1 MQSTLKDFQ
10 RAITEAF
17 VEKHILKSVTPL
29 MDNILGLL
37 DDTHN
42 SERVAQ
48 ILNVDSDIPYEMR
61 VTIDW
66 EAQCRQLIE
75 DADDEIVLEKV
86 CDNCNIPFDDIVSVS
101 DWEKGGEHRFDCQL
115 RLPEADGTFNVLR
128 QESLP
133 TIKKRLLDSIEE
145 NKVSWKIAFGDF
157 ELYEGDGF
165 HNDTLEYWEVSGPAR
180 RCLLDANEVVVLA
193 GGFDV
198 WCRTTSGQALSMD
211 ECVQKAAIQAYHMG
225 VLQPNFDRLNLFE
238 VFDDHL
244 SIALTNIS
252 RQPSQDV
259 DDLLTS
265 YKLL

>member
-1 MQSTLKDFQ
+1 MESTLKDFQ

-75 DADDEIVLEKV
+75 DADDEIVLEQV
-86 CDNCNIPFDDIVSVS
+86 CDNSGIPFDDIVSVS
-101 DWEKGGEHRFDCQL
+101 DWEED
-115 RLPEADGTFNVLR
+115 ADGTLTNLR

-133 TIKKRLLDSIEE
+133 TIKKRLLDSIKE
-145 NKVSWKIAFGDF
+145 NKVLWKTAFGDF

-252 RQPSQDV
+252 RQPSEDV

>member
-37 DDTHN
+37 DNTHI
-42 SERVAQ
+42 SELAAQ

-101 DWEKGGEHRFDCQL
+101 DWEED
-115 RLPEADGTFNVLR
+115 ADGTLTVLR

-180 RCLLDANEVVVLA
+180 RCLLDANEVVIKA
-193 GGFDV
+193 GGMDV

-211 ECVQKAAIQAYHMG
+211 DCVQKAAIQAYHMG

-244 SIALTNIS
+244 SIALKSIS
-252 RQPSQDV
+252 K
-259 DDLLTS
+259 TS
-265 YKLL
+265 LDNRAKMSTTY

>member
-37 DDTHN
+37 DVTHN
-42 SERVAQ
+42 SELVAQ

-101 DWEKGGEHRFDCQL
+101 DWEED
-115 RLPEADGTFNVLR
+115 ADGTLTVLR

-180 RCLLDANEVVVLA
+180 RCLLDASEVVIKA
-193 GGFDV
+193 GGMDV
-198 WCRTTSGQALSMD
+198 WCRTTSGQAISMD

-244 SIALTNIS
+244 SIALK
-252 RQPSQDV
+252 
-259 DDLLTS
+259 TS
-265 YKLL
+265 LKTSLDNRAKMSTTY

>member
-1 MQSTLKDFQ
+1 
-10 RAITEAF
+10 
-17 VEKHILKSVTPL
+17 
-29 MDNILGLL
+29 
-37 DDTHN
+37 
-42 SERVAQ
+42 
-48 ILNVDSDIPYEMR
+48 
-61 VTIDW
+61 
-66 EAQCRQLIE
+66 
-75 DADDEIVLEKV
+75 
-86 CDNCNIPFDDIVSVS
+86 
-101 DWEKGGEHRFDCQL
+101 
-115 RLPEADGTFNVLR
+115 VLR

-198 WCRTTSGQALSMD
+198 WCRTTSGQAISMD
-211 ECVQKAAIQAYHMG
+211 TCVQKAAIQAYHMG
-225 VLQPNFDRLNLFE
+225 VLQPNFDLLNLFE

-252 RQPSQDV
+252 RQPSEDV

>member
-1 MQSTLKDFQ
+1 MQSTLEDFQ
-10 RAITEAF
+10 QAITEAF

-42 SERVAQ
+42 SELVAQ

-75 DADDEIVLEKV
+75 DADDDIVLEKI

-101 DWEKGGEHRFDCQL
+101 DWEED
-115 RLPEADGTFNVLR
+115 ADGTLTVLR

-180 RCLLDANEVVVLA
+180 RCLLDASEVVVLA
-193 GGFDV
+193 GGMDV

-211 ECVQKAAIQAYHMG
+211 KCVQKAAIQAYHMG

-244 SIALTNIS
+244 SIALTNLS

>member
-1 MQSTLKDFQ
+1 MASTLKDFQ
-10 RAITEAF
+10 RAITDEF
-17 VEKHILKSVTPL
+17 VGKHILKSLTQL
-29 MDNILGLL
+29 MEAILGL
-37 DDTHN
+37 DGTHD
-42 SERVAQ
+42 EDLAAQ
-48 ILNVDSDIPYEMR
+48 ILNVDYDIPYKMR

-66 EAQCRQLIE
+66 EAQCLQLLE
-75 DADDEIVLEKV
+75 DADDEIVLGQFCENS
-86 CDNCNIPFDDIVSVS
+86 DIPFDDILSVS
-101 DWEKGGEHRFDCQL
+101 DWEED
-115 RLPEADGTFNVLR
+115 ADGTLTVLR

-157 ELYEGDGF
+157 ELNEGDAF
-165 HNDTLEYWEVSGPAR
+165 ENEVLEYWEVSGTAR
-180 RCLLDANEVVVLA
+180 RFLIDANEVVVKA
-193 GGFDV
+193 GGMDV
-198 WCRTTSGQALSMD
+198 WCRTTSGQAIAMD
-211 ECVQKAAIQAYHMG
+211 ACVQKAAIQAYHMG

-252 RQPSQDV
+252 RQPSEDV

>member
-1 MQSTLKDFQ
+1 MPSTLKDFQ

-29 MDNILGLL
+29 MDNILSLL
-37 DDTHN
+37 DITHT
-42 SERVAQ
+42 SELAAQ

-101 DWEKGGEHRFDCQL
+101 DWEED
-115 RLPEADGTFNVLR
+115 ADGTLTVLR

-180 RCLLDANEVVVLA
+180 RCLLDASEVVIKA
-193 GGFDV
+193 GGMDVWLDASEVVIKAGGMDV

-211 ECVQKAAIQAYHMG
+211 DCVQKAAIQAYHMG

-244 SIALTNIS
+244 SIALDNRAKMST
-252 RQPSQDV
+252 
-259 DDLLTS
+259 T
-265 YKLL
+265 Y

>member
-1 MQSTLKDFQ
+1 MPSTLKDFQ

-37 DDTHN
+37 DTTPN
-42 SERVAQ
+42 SELVAQ

-75 DADDEIVLEKV
+75 DADDEIVLENV

-101 DWEKGGEHRFDCQL
+101 DWEED
-115 RLPEADGTFNVLR
+115 ADGTLTVLR

-145 NKVSWKIAFGDF
+145 NKVSWKFAFGDF

-180 RCLLDANEVVVLA
+180 RCLLDANEVVIKA
-193 GGFDV
+193 GGMDV

-211 ECVQKAAIQAYHMG
+211 DCVQKAAIQAYHMG

-244 SIALTNIS
+244 SIALTNLS

>member
-1 MQSTLKDFQ
+1 MPSTLKDFQ
-10 RAITEAF
+10 LAITEAF

-42 SERVAQ
+42 SELVAQ

-75 DADDEIVLEKV
+75 DADDEIVLEQV
-86 CDNCNIPFDDIVSVS
+86 CDNSGIPFDDIVSTC
-101 DWEKGGEHRFDCQL
+101 DWEED
-115 RLPEADGTFNVLR
+115 ADGTLTVLR
-128 QESLP
+128 QEALP
-133 TIKKRLLDSIEE
+133 AIKKRLLDSIKE
-145 NKVSWKIAFGDF
+145 NKVLWKTAFGDF
-157 ELYEGDGF
+157 ELYEGDEF
-165 HNDTLEYWEVSGPAR
+165 HNDVLEYWEVSGPAR

-198 WCRTTSGQALSMD
+198 WCRTTSGQAISMD
-211 ECVQKAAIQAYHMG
+211 TCVQKAAIQAYHMG

-252 RQPSQDV
+252 RQPSEDV

>member
-37 DDTHN
+37 DNTHN
-42 SERVAQ
+42 AELAAQ

-75 DADDEIVLEKV
+75 DADDEIVLEEV

-101 DWEKGGEHRFDCQL
+101 DWEED
-115 RLPEADGTFNVLR
+115 ADGTLTVLR

-180 RCLLDANEVVVLA
+180 RCLLDASEVVIKA
-193 GGFDV
+193 GGMDV

-244 SIALTNIS
+244 SIALTNLS

>member
-37 DDTHN
+37 DDTHI
-42 SERVAQ
+42 SELVAQ

-61 VTIDW
+61 VTINW

-101 DWEKGGEHRFDCQL
+101 DWEED
-115 RLPEADGTFNVLR
+115 ADGTLTVLR

-180 RCLLDANEVVVLA
+180 RCLLDASEVVIKA
-193 GGFDV
+193 GDMDV

-211 ECVQKAAIQAYHMG
+211 GCVQKAAIQAYHMG

-252 RQPSQDV
+252 RQPSEDV

>member
-37 DDTHN
+37 DDTHK
-42 SERVAQ
+42 SELVAQ

-101 DWEKGGEHRFDCQL
+101 DWEED
-115 RLPEADGTFNVLR
+115 ADGTLTVLR

-180 RCLLDANEVVVLA
+180 RCLLDASEVVIKA
-193 GGFDV
+193 GGMDV

-252 RQPSQDV
+252 
-259 DDLLTS
+259 L
-265 YKLL
+265 

>member
-1 MQSTLKDFQ
+1 MANTFDDFQ

-42 SERVAQ
+42 SELVAQ

-66 EAQCRQLIE
+66 EAQCNQLIE
-75 DADDEIVLEKV
+75 DADDEIVLEKICSN
-86 CDNCNIPFDDIVSVS
+86 CDIPFDDIVSES
-101 DWEKGGEHRFDCQL
+101 DWEAGV
-115 RLPEADGTFNVLR
+115 DGTSTDLR
-128 QESLP
+128 QEALP
-133 TIKKRLLDSIEE
+133 VIKKRLLDSIKE
-145 NKVSWKIAFGDF
+145 NKVPWVTVFGDF
-157 ELYEGDGF
+157 ELYDELDCEV
-165 HNDTLEYWEVSGPAR
+165 LEYWEVSGPAR
-180 RCLLDANEVVVLA
+180 RCLLDANEVVIKA
-193 GGFDV
+193 GGMDV
-198 WCRTTSGQALSMD
+198 WCRTTSGQAISMD

-238 VFDDHL
+238 VFEDYL

-252 RQPSQDV
+252 QTSLDNRAKM
-259 DDLLTS
+259 LTT
-265 YKLL
+265 Y

>member
-1 MQSTLKDFQ
+1 MPSTLKDFQ

-37 DDTHN
+37 DTTPN
-42 SERVAQ
+42 SELVAQ

-75 DADDEIVLEKV
+75 DADDKIVLEKV

-101 DWEKGGEHRFDCQL
+101 DWEE
-115 RLPEADGTFNVLR
+115 EDGTLTVLR

-180 RCLLDANEVVVLA
+180 RCLLDANEVVIKA
-193 GGFDV
+193 GGMDV
-198 WCRTTSGQALSMD
+198 WCIQSWQALSMED
-211 ECVQKAAIQAYHMG
+211 CVQKAAIQAYHMG

-244 SIALTNIS
+244 SIALTNLS

>member
-37 DDTHN
+37 DTTPN
-42 SERVAQ
+42 SELVAQ

-75 DADDEIVLEKV
+75 DADDEIVLKEV

-101 DWEKGGEHRFDCQL
+101 DWEED
-115 RLPEADGTFNVLR
+115 ADGTLTVLR

-165 HNDTLEYWEVSGPAR
+165 HNDTLEYWEVSGTAR
-180 RCLLDANEVVVLA
+180 RCLLDANEVVIKA
-193 GGFDV
+193 GGMDV

-211 ECVQKAAIQAYHMG
+211 DCVQKAAIQAYHMG

-244 SIALTNIS
+244 SIALKNIS

>member
-1 MQSTLKDFQ
+1 MKSTLKDFQ

-42 SERVAQ
+42 SELVAQ

-75 DADDEIVLEKV
+75 DADDEIVLENV

-157 ELYEGDGF
+157 ELYEGDEF
-165 HNDTLEYWEVSGPAR
+165 HNDVLEYWEVSGPAR

-225 VLQPNFDRLNLFE
+225 VLQPNFDRINLFE
-238 VFDDHL
+238 VFDDHVE
-244 SIALTNIS
+244 IALTNYFKPQAKMS
-252 RQPSQDV
+252 
-259 DDLLTS
+259 TT
-265 YKLL
+265 Y

>member
-42 SERVAQ
+42 SELVAQ

-75 DADDEIVLEKV
+75 DADDEIVLEEV

-101 DWEKGGEHRFDCQL
+101 DWEED
-115 RLPEADGTFNVLR
+115 ADGTLTNLR
-128 QESLP
+128 QESIP
-133 TIKKRLLDSIEE
+133 AIKKRLLDSLKE
-145 NKVSWKIAFGDF
+145 NKVSWKTVFGDF
-157 ELYEGDGF
+157 ELYEGDEF
-165 HNDTLEYWEVSGPAR
+165 QNEVLEYWEVSDRAR
-180 RCLLDANEVVVLA
+180 RWLLDADELVVKA
-193 GGFDV
+193 GGMDV
-198 WCRTTSGQALSMD
+198 WCRTTSGQAISMD
-211 ECVQKAAIQAYHMG
+211 ECVQKAAIQAYTTG
-225 VLQPNFDRLNLFE
+225 YLQPNFDRLNLFE

>member
-1 MQSTLKDFQ
+1 MPSTLKDFQ

-37 DDTHN
+37 DTTPN
-42 SERVAQ
+42 SELVAQ

-66 EAQCRQLIE
+66 ESQCRQLIE
-75 DADDEIVLEKV
+75 DADDEIVLENV

-101 DWEKGGEHRFDCQL
+101 DWEED
-115 RLPEADGTFNVLR
+115 ADGTLTVLR

-145 NKVSWKIAFGDF
+145 NKVSWKFAFGDF

-180 RCLLDANEVVVLA
+180 RCLLDANEVVIKA
-193 GGFDV
+193 GGMDV

-211 ECVQKAAIQAYHMG
+211 DCVQKAAIQAYHMG

-244 SIALTNIS
+244 SIALTNLS

>member
-37 DDTHN
+37 DNTHN
-42 SERVAQ
+42 SELVAQ

-75 DADDEIVLEKV
+75 DADDEIVLENV
-86 CDNCNIPFDDIVSVS
+86 CDNCNIPFDDIVSVC
-101 DWEKGGEHRFDCQL
+101 DWEED
-115 RLPEADGTFNVLR
+115 ADGTLTVLR

-180 RCLLDANEVVVLA
+180 RCLLDASEVVIKA
-193 GGFDV
+193 GGMDV

-238 VFDDHL
+238 VFDNYADITLEKLAH
-244 SIALTNIS
+244 
-252 RQPSQDV
+252 QPSDEV

>member
-37 DDTHN
+37 DTTPN
-42 SERVAQ
+42 SELVAQ

-75 DADDEIVLEKV
+75 DADDEIVLEEV

-101 DWEKGGEHRFDCQL
+101 DWEED
-115 RLPEADGTFNVLR
+115 ADGTLTVLR

-180 RCLLDANEVVVLA
+180 RCLLDANEVVIKA
-193 GGFDV
+193 GGMDV

-211 ECVQKAAIQAYHMG
+211 DCVQKAAIQAYHMG

-244 SIALTNIS
+244 SIALKSIS

>member
-1 MQSTLKDFQ
+1 MASTLKDFQ

-42 SERVAQ
+42 SELVAQ

-75 DADDEIVLEKV
+75 DADDEIVLEQV
-86 CDNCNIPFDDIVSVS
+86 CDNSDIPFDDIVSVS
-101 DWEKGGEHRFDCQL
+101 DWEED
-115 RLPEADGTFNVLR
+115 ADGTLTNLR

-198 WCRTTSGQALSMD
+198 WCRTTSGQAIAMD
-211 ECVQKAAIQAYHMG
+211 ACVQKAAMQAYRMG
-225 VLQPNFDRLNLFE
+225 VLQPNFDRINMLD

-244 SIALTNIS
+244 SIALDNQAKMST
-252 RQPSQDV
+252 
-259 DDLLTS
+259 T
-265 YKLL
+265 Y

>member
-1 MQSTLKDFQ
+1 MQSTLKDFK

-37 DDTHN
+37 DNTHN
-42 SERVAQ
+42 SELVAQ

-101 DWEKGGEHRFDCQL
+101 DWEED
-115 RLPEADGTFNVLR
+115 ADGTLTVLR

-180 RCLLDANEVVVLA
+180 RCLLDASEVVIKA
-193 GGFDV
+193 GGMDV

-252 RQPSQDV
+252 
-259 DDLLTS
+259 L
-265 YKLL
+265 

>member
-42 SERVAQ
+42 SELVAQ

-61 VTIDW
+61 CHTNW
-66 EAQCRQLIE
+66 EAQCNQLIE
-75 DADDEIVLEKV
+75 DADDEIVLEKI
-86 CDNCNIPFDDIVSVS
+86 CENCGIPFDDIVSES
-101 DWEKGGEHRFDCQL
+101 DWEAGV
-115 RLPEADGTFNVLR
+115 DGTSTDLR
-128 QESLP
+128 QEALP
-133 TIKKRLLDSIEE
+133 VIKKRLLDLINE
-145 NKVSWKIAFGDF
+145 NKVSWKTVFGDF
-157 ELYEGDGF
+157 ELYDGDEF
-165 HNDTLEYWEVSGPAR
+165 VADVLEYWEVSGPAR
-180 RCLLDANEVVVLA
+180 RCLIDANEFVVTA
-193 GGFDV
+193 GGMEV
-198 WCRTTSGQALSMD
+198 WCRTTSGQAISMD

-238 VFDDHL
+238 VFEDYL

-252 RQPSQDV
+252 QTSLDNRAKM
-259 DDLLTS
+259 LTT
-265 YKLL
+265 Y

>member
-1 MQSTLKDFQ
+1 MPSTLKDFQ

-29 MDNILGLL
+29 MDNILGLV

-42 SERVAQ
+42 SELVAQ

-66 EAQCRQLIE
+66 ESQCRQLIE
-75 DADDEIVLEKV
+75 DADDEIVLEQV
-86 CDNCNIPFDDIVSVS
+86 CDNSGIPFDDIVSTS
-101 DWEKGGEHRFDCQL
+101 DWEED
-115 RLPEADGTFNVLR
+115 ADGTLTVLR

-133 TIKKRLLDSIEE
+133 TIKKRLLDSIKE
-145 NKVSWKIAFGDF
+145 NKVLWKTAFGDF
-157 ELYEGDGF
+157 ELYEGDEF
-165 HNDTLEYWEVSGPAR
+165 HNDALEYWEVSGPAR

-193 GGFDV
+193 GGMDV
-198 WCRTTSGQALSMD
+198 WCRTTSGQAISMD
-211 ECVQKAAIQAYHMG
+211 TCVQKAAIQAYRMG
-225 VLQPNFDRLNLFE
+225 VLQPNFDRINLFE

>member
-37 DDTHN
+37 DNTHN
-42 SERVAQ
+42 SELAAQ

-101 DWEKGGEHRFDCQL
+101 DWEED
-115 RLPEADGTFNVLR
+115 ADGTLTVLR

-157 ELYEGDGF
+157 KLYEGDGF

-180 RCLLDANEVVVLA
+180 RCLLDASEVVIKA
-193 GGFDV
+193 GGMDV

-211 ECVQKAAIQAYHMG
+211 DCVQKAAIQAYHMG

-238 VFDDHL
+238 VFDNHL
-244 SIALTNIS
+244 SIALTNLS

>member
-37 DDTHN
+37 DNTHN
-42 SERVAQ
+42 SELAAQ

-101 DWEKGGEHRFDCQL
+101 DWEED
-115 RLPEADGTFNVLR
+115 ADGTLTVLR

-180 RCLLDANEVVVLA
+180 RCLLDASEVVIKA
-193 GGFDV
+193 GGMDV

-238 VFDDHL
+238 VFDNHL
-244 SIALTNIS
+244 SIALTNLS
-252 RQPSQDV
+252 RQPSEDV

>member
-1 MQSTLKDFQ
+1 MQSTLEDFQ

-37 DDTHN
+37 DDTDN
-42 SERVAQ
+42 SELVAQ
-48 ILNVDSDIPYEMR
+48 ILKVDSDIPYEMR

-75 DADDEIVLEKV
+75 DAEDEIVLEKV

-101 DWEKGGEHRFDCQL
+101 DWEED
-115 RLPEADGTFNVLR
+115 ADGTLTVLR

-145 NKVSWKIAFGDF
+145 HKVSWKIAFGDF

-180 RCLLDANEVVVLA
+180 RCLLDASEVVIEA
-193 GGFDV
+193 GGMDV

>member
-1 MQSTLKDFQ
+1 
-10 RAITEAF
+10 
-17 VEKHILKSVTPL
+17 

-42 SERVAQ
+42 SELVAQ

-75 DADDEIVLEKV
+75 DADDEIVLGEV
-86 CDNCNIPFDDIVSVS
+86 CDNCNIPFDDIVSVC
-101 DWEKGGEHRFDCQL
+101 DWEED
-115 RLPEADGTFNVLR
+115 ADGTLTVLR

-133 TIKKRLLDSIEE
+133 TIKKRLLDSIKE
-145 NKVSWKIAFGDF
+145 NKVLWKTVFGDF
-157 ELYEGDGF
+157 ELYEGDEF
-165 HNDTLEYWEVSGPAR
+165 HNDVLEYWEVSGPAR

-225 VLQPNFDRLNLFE
+225 VLQPNFDRLNLLE

-252 RQPSQDV
+252 RQPGEDV

>member
-1 MQSTLKDFQ
+1 MANTFDDFQ

-42 SERVAQ
+42 SELVAQ

-66 EAQCRQLIE
+66 EAQCNQLIE
-75 DADDEIVLEKV
+75 DADDEIVLEKICSN
-86 CDNCNIPFDDIVSVS
+86 CDIPFDDIVSES
-101 DWEKGGEHRFDCQL
+101 DWEAGV
-115 RLPEADGTFNVLR
+115 DGTSTDLR
-128 QESLP
+128 QEALP
-133 TIKKRLLDSIEE
+133 VIKKRLLDSIKE
-145 NKVSWKIAFGDF
+145 NKVPWVTVFGDF
-157 ELYEGDGF
+157 ELYDELGCEV
-165 HNDTLEYWEVSGPAR
+165 LEYWEVSGPAR
-180 RCLLDANEVVVLA
+180 RCLLDANEVVIKA
-193 GGFDV
+193 GGMDV
-198 WCRTTSGQALSMD
+198 WCRTTSGQAISMD

-238 VFDDHL
+238 VFEDYL

-252 RQPSQDV
+252 QTSLDNRAKM
-259 DDLLTS
+259 LTT
-265 YKLL
+265 Y